1 MGVSC
6 WNSPLG
12 RGIGGESL
20 TLLFAGYSMTGVSL
34 FPVRALMVGLAVGVL
49 IRPPEASPQERPAI
63 AGLDAWK
70 TDFTRHTVPFE
81 ELVSGGVPK
90 DGIPSIEHPS
100 FITIREADRWLS
112 DREPMAL
119 LNLNGES
126 KAYPLSILIWHEIVN
141 DEIGGRPVSVT
152 YCPLCNTTIAFDR
165 EFRGN
170 VLDFGTTGRL
180 RHSDLVMYDR
190 QTETWWQ
197 QATGEG
203 LVGKYAGE
211 QLTFVPIT
219 VLSWRDVK
227 EQRPSAR
234 VLSRDTGFPRAF
246 TERYGDSPYE
256 GYDRGGG
263 PWRQFFRFGR
273 KDGRLPAMERI
284 VALENSDEHL
294 AVPFSILAEER
305 VANVQVGGLDVVV
318 FWAPGT
324 ASAVD
329 HATIA
334 RGRDVGSST
343 TFAPELGGRGLRFE
357 PAGDGLFRDRET
369 GSTWNL
375 SGSATAGP
383 LAGAQ
388 LTEIV
393 HGNHFWFAWAV
404 FRPETEIW
412 RGR

>member
-1 MGVSC
+1 MIPVST
-6 WNSPLG
+6 NPVQ
-12 RGIGGESL
+12 
-20 TLLFAGYSMTGVSL
+20 TLM
-34 FPVRALMVGLAVGVL
+34 MGLAVGAL
-49 IRPPEASPQERPAI
+49 LQPLEMRSLEASTQERPAV
-63 AGLDAWK
+63 AGSDVWK
-70 TDFTRHTVPFE
+70 TDFSRHTVPFE
-81 ELVSGGVPK
+81 EFASGGPPK
-90 DGIPSIEHPS
+90 DGIPSVDHPS
-100 FITIREADRWLS
+100 FINVREANGWLADR
-112 DREPMAL
+112 DPVAL
-119 LNLNGES
+119 VSLNGEAR
-126 KAYPLSILIWHEIVN
+126 AYPLSILIWHEIVN

-165 EFRGN
+165 EFRGTI
-170 VLDFGTTGRL
+170 LDFGTTGRL

-203 LVGKYAGE
+203 LVGEHAGE
-211 QLTFVPIT
+211 QLTFVPVT
-219 VLSWRDVK
+219 VRSWRDVR
-227 EQRPSAR
+227 EQRPSVR

-246 TERYGDSPYE
+246 TQRYGTNPYE
-256 GYDRGGG
+256 GYDRGSG

-273 KDGRLPAMERI
+273 DDGRLPAMERV
-284 VALENSDEHL
+284 VALEHGDEHL
-294 AVPFSILAEER
+294 AVPFSVLAEER
-305 VANVQVGGLDVVV
+305 VAGVRVSDLDVVV

-329 HATIA
+329 NSTIA
-334 RGRDVGSST
+334 KGRDVGSSS
-343 TFAPELGGRGLRFE
+343 TFSPEYGGRSLTFE

-375 SGSATAGP
+375 SGKATAGP
-383 LAGAQ
+383 TAGAQ